1 MQSTLILSKTDGSI
15 IRSTGLLAEP
25 TSADD
30 LSLGNSSLN
39 GDGYA
44 GRDTMTDGGS
54 RHGESRIASSQS
66 AESVARMVFSF
77 VSGAQEFVEGMD
89 ATDNMRLLRLRTRRN
104 EIVIVPG
111 QCSMTPRKGPNGLL
125 IG

>member
-30 LSLGNSSLN
+30 LSLGNTSLN
-39 GDGYA
+39 GDGYT
-44 GRDTMTDGGS
+44 GRDARTAGGS
-54 RHGESRIASSQS
+54 RHEESRTASSKS
-66 AESVARMVFSF
+66 AEDVAGMVFSF

-89 ATDNMRLLRLRTRRN
+89 ATDNMRLLRLRTRKN
-104 EIVIVPG
+104 EVVIVPG
-111 QCSMTPRKGPNGLL
+111 QCSISPRKGTNG
-125 IG
+125 